1 MIIQC
6 QGINAILQKKDPS
19 IISANNLTQDFFSD
33 YKDEYN
39 YIVDHIARYG
49 NVPDQAT
56 FLSAFPNF
64 DVIEVNEST
73 DYIVDQLYE
82 DRNKRQ
88 LAKTFNSVRDLLTAD
103 KVDEAM
109 RLFTSAAGQVTQS
122 RKIKST
128 DIFRDTSRYD
138 AYVERIND
146 FSKYYVKTGF
156 PELDEIIGGWDRQE
170 ELVTIAAR
178 PGVGKCLEKG
188 TEVMMAD
195 GSLRKIEDVQVGD
208 YVQSIEGAN
217 KVLALHSGISKGYRI
232 VPKRGDPFVVSENHI
247 LTLAKL
253 CTYWDTAR
261 KMATTSGKFELE
273 DMTVEKFL
281 SLSQSQRRFYRLYK
295 PAINYECQDLS
306 IPPYILGIWLGDGTS
321 CRAEI
326 TTKDTE
332 ILEEWRHY
340 AQSMG
345 MQVRQDLS
353 SKSVAHSYEITKG
366 RKDNSP
372 NLAIESLREL
382 GVLNNKHIPRRY
394 LHSSKQQR
402 LDLLAGILDTD
413 GYNAGNSYTIGLS
426 NYTLIKDIRQ
436 LATGLGF
443 RVGRISTRYNKR
455 YSKTFYT
462 ISIQG
467 SLWEVPVRLPHKK
480 IKYSEGCA
488 RRKYNMTTFKIEEV
502 PEIEYFGFMCD
513 GDHRFLLADG
523 TVTHNSWVALKVAI
537 AAAQQGL
544 NVGLYAGEMSERKVG
559 YRADT
564 LISHISNS
572 KITRGDG
579 DIQVEYKKFLDH
591 VADSIPGSLKVITP
605 QSIGGLATVSTLR
618 AFIEQD
624 HLDMLCI
631 DQHSLLEDERKGRS
645 PVEKAANISRDLKA
659 LQVLKKIPIIAVSQQ
674 NRESTEEVGVSTAN
688 IAQSDRIGQDS
699 TIVIFLSQKD
709 DVFTLS
715 LTKARD
721 ATSGKEL
728 KYAID
733 LNRGIFTYIPVDSGD
748 SSSKDDCDTLRAQ
761 FESDEYIS
769 NSSGEDI
776 PW

>member
-109 RLFTSAAGQVTQS
+109 RLFTSAADQVTQS

-217 KVLALHSGISKGYRI
+217 KVLALHSGISGGYRI

-247 LTLAKL
+247 LTLAKF
-253 CTYWDTAR
+253 TVR
-261 KMATTSGKFELE
+261 KNFDLK
-273 DMTVEKFL
+273 DITVEEFL
-281 SLSQSQRRFYRLYK
+281 SLPQNQRELYK
-295 PAINYECQDLS
+295 LCKLKMFAGRN
-306 IPPYILGIWLGDGTS
+306 
-321 CRAEI
+321 
-326 TTKDTE
+326 
-332 ILEEWRHY
+332 
-340 AQSMG
+340 
-345 MQVRQDLS
+345 
-353 SKSVAHSYEITKG
+353 SKKRRSYRTVAFE
-366 RKDNSP
+366 
-372 NLAIESLREL
+372 
-382 GVLNNKHIPRRY
+382 
-394 LHSSKQQR
+394 
-402 LDLLAGILDTD
+402 
-413 GYNAGNSYTIGLS
+413 
-426 NYTLIKDIRQ
+426 
-436 LATGLGF
+436 
-443 RVGRISTRYNKR
+443 
-455 YSKTFYT
+455 
-462 ISIQG
+462 
-467 SLWEVPVRLPHKK
+467 
-480 IKYSEGCA
+480 
-488 RRKYNMTTFKIEEV
+488 IEEV

>member
-109 RLFTSAAGQVTQS
+109 RLFTSAADQVTQS

-217 KVLALHSGISKGYRI
+217 KVLALHSGISRGYRI

-247 LTLAKL
+247 LTLAKF
-253 CTYWDTAR
+253 TVR
-261 KMATTSGKFELE
+261 KNFDLK
-273 DMTVEKFL
+273 DITVEEFL
-281 SLSQSQRRFYRLYK
+281 SLPQNQRELYK
-295 PAINYECQDLS
+295 LCKLKMFAGRN
-306 IPPYILGIWLGDGTS
+306 
-321 CRAEI
+321 
-326 TTKDTE
+326 
-332 ILEEWRHY
+332 
-340 AQSMG
+340 
-345 MQVRQDLS
+345 
-353 SKSVAHSYEITKG
+353 SKKRRSYRTVAFE
-366 RKDNSP
+366 
-372 NLAIESLREL
+372 
-382 GVLNNKHIPRRY
+382 
-394 LHSSKQQR
+394 
-402 LDLLAGILDTD
+402 
-413 GYNAGNSYTIGLS
+413 
-426 NYTLIKDIRQ
+426 
-436 LATGLGF
+436 
-443 RVGRISTRYNKR
+443 
-455 YSKTFYT
+455 
-462 ISIQG
+462 
-467 SLWEVPVRLPHKK
+467 
-480 IKYSEGCA
+480 
-488 RRKYNMTTFKIEEV
+488 IEEV

>member
-122 RKIKST
+122 RKIKSI

-217 KVLALHSGISKGYRI
+217 KVLALHSGISRGYRI

-247 LTLAKL
+247 LTLAKF
-253 CTYWDTAR
+253 TVR
-261 KMATTSGKFELE
+261 KNFDLK
-273 DMTVEKFL
+273 DITVEEFL
-281 SLSQSQRRFYRLYK
+281 SLPQNQRELYK
-295 PAINYECQDLS
+295 LCKLKMFAGRN
-306 IPPYILGIWLGDGTS
+306 
-321 CRAEI
+321 
-326 TTKDTE
+326 
-332 ILEEWRHY
+332 
-340 AQSMG
+340 
-345 MQVRQDLS
+345 
-353 SKSVAHSYEITKG
+353 SKKRRSYRTVAFE
-366 RKDNSP
+366 
-372 NLAIESLREL
+372 
-382 GVLNNKHIPRRY
+382 
-394 LHSSKQQR
+394 
-402 LDLLAGILDTD
+402 
-413 GYNAGNSYTIGLS
+413 
-426 NYTLIKDIRQ
+426 
-436 LATGLGF
+436 
-443 RVGRISTRYNKR
+443 
-455 YSKTFYT
+455 
-462 ISIQG
+462 
-467 SLWEVPVRLPHKK
+467 
-480 IKYSEGCA
+480 
-488 RRKYNMTTFKIEEV
+488 IEEV

-699 TIVIFLSQKD
+699 TIVVFLSQKD